1 MIKKILLFC
10 IFIIFLLPIKAQK
23 FEDIFRSLSVKD
35 RIWVARNYS
44 SVIEAKRI
52 SLEVIATMD
61 SLNIKNFLGG
71 NSEGGLFDAFRHIY
85 WMYCLANELGSSRA
99 ERLGEIY
106 ENYDKWLFDV
116 KKQKD
121 YDQAG
126 MDMDLFN
133 NHLGIL
139 LSDSLIADSLV
150 FNEIQNILNSGKA
163 KVIKKNQ
170 NAESL
175 DINGYIIPDSLW
187 KNQWYNDRVLINSDE
202 LDFYKSYPISNMNT
216 LQENYKK

>member
-1 MIKKILLFC
+1 M
-10 IFIIFLLPIKAQK
+10 
-23 FEDIFRSLSVKD
+23 
-35 RIWVARNYS
+35 VARNYS